1 MKYTNM
7 ASRILTTIILVVGL
21 LHIPT
26 LKAQVKLPDNWNAE
40 KIRGTRL
47 VPYPAADGNPYLTE
61 KFLSGEIE
69 FNDGEKIQD
78 VGLRY
83 SCYRDEIIYFNKAI
97 STQIVM
103 DKISLKGFS
112 FIDENGFQRIFRK
125 QYYDGFMSG
134 SRFFEVLSDGD
145 ISLLVYRKVGLLV
158 CDIYR
163 DETGKQK
170 NMSYQ
175 KDYSYFF
182 YAPDKGY
189 TFVRINKSSLLS
201 KFSKPDQILVKKVLR
216 KNKVTVSDETSFVK
230 AWNLIKENGIKINS
244 DQE

>member
-1 MKYTNM
+1 M
-7 ASRILTTIILVVGL
+7 ANRIVSVIIVVVVGL
-21 LHIPT
+21 LLAPT
-26 LKAQVKLPDNWNAE
+26 LKAQENLPDNWNME

-47 VPYPAADGNPYLTE
+47 IPYPAAEGNPYLTE

-69 FNDGEKIQD
+69 FIDGEKIQD

-83 SCYRDEIIYFNKAI
+83 SCYRDELVYFNKAI

-103 DKISLKGFS
+103 DKLSLKGFS
-112 FIDENGFQRIFRK
+112 FIDGNGIPRVFRK

-134 SRFFEVLSDGD
+134 YRFFEVLSEGEL
-145 ISLLVYRKVGLLV
+145 SLLVYRKVGLLL
-158 CDIYR
+158 CDVYL
-163 DETGKQK
+163 DDAGKQK

-175 KDYSYFF
+175 KDYSHFF

-201 KFSKPDQILVKKVLR
+201 KFAKPDQILVKKILR
-216 KNKVTVSDETSFVK
+216 KNKVTVADEGSFIK
-230 AWNLIKENGIKINS
+230 AWNLIKENGIKINLNK
-244 DQE
+244 E

>member
-1 MKYTNM
+1 M
-7 ASRILTTIILVVGL
+7 ANRIISVIILVVGL

-26 LKAQVKLPDNWNAE
+26 LKAQDKLPDNWNAE

-47 VPYPAADGNPYLTE
+47 VPYPAAEGNPYLTE
-61 KFLSGEIE
+61 KFLNGAIE

-83 SCYRDEIIYFNKAI
+83 SCYRDELVYFNKAI

-103 DKISLKGFS
+103 DKISLKAFS
-112 FIDENGFQRIFRK
+112 FVDENGMPRVFCK
-125 QYYDGFMSG
+125 QFYDGFMSG
-134 SRFFEVLSDGD
+134 FRFFEVLSEGEP
-145 ISLLVYRKVGLLV
+145 SLLVYRKVGLLV
-158 CDIYR
+158 CDVYL
-163 DETGKQK
+163 DDSGKQK

-182 YAPDKGY
+182 YSPDKGY

-201 KFSKPDQILVKKVLR
+201 KFGKTDQILVKKILR
-216 KNKVTVSDETSFVK
+216 KNRVTISDENSFVR
-230 AWNLIKENGIKINS
+230 AWNLIKENGIKLNLS
-244 DQE
+244 NE